1 MNGRTWPIDEPVEEH
16 PQRGQVLLDA
26 RRRERSGE
34 LLDVGRDHH
43 GLDLVE
49 RDAAAFAPRGE
60 TADRGEVGEA
70 GVGVSDVGG
79 EELPEAAL
87 GVGGGGEERGRRRAR
102 TGRRDRGG
110 IEGEQVGEHG
120 GGVYADCDGA

>member
-1 MNGRTWPIDEPVEEH
+1 MGSTW
-16 PQRGQVLLDA
+16 
-26 RRRERSGE
+26 
-34 LLDVGRDHH
+34 
-43 GLDLVE
+43 VE

-87 GVGGGGEERGRRRAR
+87 GVGGGGEERGRRRAG
-102 TGRRDRGG
+102 TGRRGARGG
-110 IEGEQVGEHG
+110 IEL
-120 GGVYADCDGA
+120 GAGRGTWEEECTPIIVVHKGRYVTSLIRERGLSDALRP

>member
-1 MNGRTWPIDEPVEEH
+1 MGSTWSSATP
-16 PQRGQVLLDA
+16 
-26 RRRERSGE
+26 RRS
-34 LLDVGRDHH
+34 HH
-43 GLDLVE
+43 V
-49 RDAAAFAPRGE
+49 GE

-70 GVGVSDVGG
+70 GVGIADVGG

-87 GVGGGGEERGRRRAR
+87 GVGGGGEERGRRRAG

-120 GGVYADCDGA
+120 KDIM